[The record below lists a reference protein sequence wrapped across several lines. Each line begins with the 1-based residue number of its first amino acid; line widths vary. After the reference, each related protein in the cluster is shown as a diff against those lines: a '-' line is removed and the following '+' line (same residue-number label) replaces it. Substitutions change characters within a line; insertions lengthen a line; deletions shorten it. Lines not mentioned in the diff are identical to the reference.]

1 MTTVHT
7 LASGSSGNAL
17 LLCSDTTRILLDT
30 GISCRR
36 ITTALRELDLTPEAL
51 FAGTEATIDIHF
63 LRSFNYRISG
73 EYVYTYNCDEHI
85 PLSFSPPFSMRN
97 TLTWQ
102 RKQVMLYAEWQSIA
116 RQNRVDRNEDR
127 TPGANL
133 FHLGGSLNIPI
144 RGNQAIEITL
154 TARNIFNTR
163 YYNHL
168 SFYRKVEIPEPG
180 RNFQI
185 LIKVPFKKL
194 L

>member
-1 MTTVHT
+1 MAEET
-7 LASGSSGNAL
+7 GYAL
-17 LLCSDTTRILLDT
+17 
-30 GISCRR
+30 CRV
-36 ITTALRELDLTPEAL
+36 A
-51 FAGTEATIDIHF
+51 
-63 LRSFNYRISG
+63 
-73 EYVYTYNCDEHI
+73 
-85 PLSFSPPFSMRN
+85 
-97 TLTWQ
+97 
-102 RKQVMLYAEWQSIA
+102 A

-127 TPGANL
+127 TPGVNL

-180 RNFQI
+180 RNFQL
-185 LIKVPFKKL
+185 LIKIPFKKL